1 MTPWSRS
8 VLAALLLAAPVAAEA
23 SGLVDGDALAGHVV
37 FAGCQLVGWL
47 LVGSVVRDVVR
58 GRPGAGRWA
67 SRLLLAGVTCQVV
80 FASAYLLSVVVTGE
94 PWEGTFLAFLLGFLL
109 LTTGGGLGAVRLRPT
124 APRAAVG
131 LAAVAGLGL
140 VAVLVGD
147 TVVHEVALVGS
158 YLAWVLVGSSPTTA
172 PVAERV
178 SAGSR

>member
-1 MTPWSRS
+1 MTPLVRS
-8 VLAALLLAAPVAAEA
+8 TLAALLLAVPVVAEA
-23 SGLVDGDALAGHVV
+23 TGLVDGEAVAAHVGFALAQV
-37 FAGCQLVGWL
+37 AGWL

-58 GRPGAGRWA
+58 VRPGAGRWA

-80 FASAYLLSVVVTGE
+80 FAGAYLVSVVVTGE
-94 PWEGTFLAFLLGFLL
+94 PWEGAFLAFLLGFLL
-109 LTTGGGLGAVRLRPT
+109 LTIGGGLGAVRFRPT
-124 APRAAVG
+124 APRVAVG

-158 YLAWVLVGSSPTTA
+158 YLAWVLVGSSPTPA